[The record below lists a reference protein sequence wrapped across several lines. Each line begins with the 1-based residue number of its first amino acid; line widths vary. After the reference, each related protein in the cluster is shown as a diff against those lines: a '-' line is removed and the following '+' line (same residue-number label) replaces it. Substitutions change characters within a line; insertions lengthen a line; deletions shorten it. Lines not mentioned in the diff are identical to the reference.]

1 MKKVFKRGWLLK
13 LLLTVIT
20 IVLVFCL
27 MPGLL
32 AADKWVGVFEGNGT
46 TYYSGVP
53 EVDIGWNFKMD
64 NDNYIYGRMNFVEK
78 IGPGQNNHYIFN
90 IQKSPIDAGDP
101 ANRPM
106 LFKLDTEEIR
116 VEGLGLWLKPGQE
129 NEVVYLEIHIRGS
142 ENITAPD
149 TIYYRV
155 WDEDETKK
163 YVDTGRVPI
172 SY

>member
-1 MKKVFKRGWLLK
+1 MKKIIKRRWFPK
-13 LLLTVIT
+13 LLLIAITV
-20 IVLVFCL
+20 VLVFSL

-32 AADKWVGVFEGNGT
+32 AAGKWVGIFEGNGT
-46 TYYSGVP
+46 TYHSGAP

-78 IGPGQNNHYIFN
+78 ITPGQNNHYIFN
-90 IQKSPIDAGDP
+90 IQKNPVNAGNPASGPIRF
-101 ANRPM
+101 N
-106 LFKLDTEEIR
+106 LDTDEIR

-129 NEVVYLEIHIRGS
+129 NEVVYLEIHIRGP
-142 ENITAPD
+142 ENTTAPD

-155 WDEDETKK
+155 WDESKTTT